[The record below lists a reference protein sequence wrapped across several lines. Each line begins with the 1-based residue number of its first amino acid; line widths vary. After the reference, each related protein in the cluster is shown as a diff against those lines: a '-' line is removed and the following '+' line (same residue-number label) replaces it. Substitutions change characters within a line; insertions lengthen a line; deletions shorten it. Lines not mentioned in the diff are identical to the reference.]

1 MWMALPAFIGGSM
14 PRKSE
19 TGDTRRTSVSSRE
32 AHMRVGIISDIHGNL
47 QALDVVLED
56 IGRRGLDAVYC
67 LGDLVGYAPFPN
79 EVIERI
85 RAAEMPT
92 IMGNYDDGVGY
103 DRDEC
108 GCAYRDPVER
118 ELGDQSF
125 NWTKVHVTSDKK
137 AFLRTLLPELRVEAD
152 GKRLLLVHGS
162 PRKMNEY
169 LFEDRPLSSF
179 QRIADASNADVI
191 VFGHTHRPYT
201 KGVGDVLFVNAGSVG
216 KPKDG
221 DWRACYAILELGA
234 QEPVQFVRLEYD
246 VASVAGAIRASELP
260 NEFAEDIRTGGD
272 PGGGCE
278 IGVGRGE
285 RDEATA

>member
-1 MWMALPAFIGGSM
+1 M
-14 PRKSE
+14 
-19 TGDTRRTSVSSRE
+19 
-32 AHMRVGIISDIHGNL
+32 
-47 QALDVVLED
+47 VLED
-56 IGRRGLDAVYC
+56 VGRRGLDAVYC

-85 RAAEMPT
+85 RAAGMPT

-125 NWTKVHVTSDKK
+125 NWTKAHVTSDNK
-137 AFLRTLLPELRVEAD
+137 AFLRTLLPELRV
-152 GKRLLLVHGS
+152 
-162 PRKMNEY
+162 

-191 VFGHTHRPYT
+191 VLGHTHRPYT
-201 KGVGDVLFVNAGSVG
+201 KSAGDVLFVNAGSVG

-221 DWRACYAILELGA
+221 DWRACYAILEVGA
-234 QEPVQFVRLEYD
+234 QEIVQFVRLEYD
-246 VASVAGAIRASELP
+246 VASVAGAIRASELVTRQVP
-260 NEFAEDIRTGGD
+260 SAFVSRRIAVHPCRL
-272 PGGGCE
+272 
-278 IGVGRGE
+278 
-285 RDEATA
+285 TALAGAPAAVSP